1 MNETKFLIHVLDDNQ
16 ENLADFQGLFEFLG
30 EDFLLFDNMGSMF
43 SHIENVLRQKN
54 SDEIPDLF
62 IFEKDSFEEDLQKF
76 LIFLKKKKISS
87 PIIETSSSIEK
98 LIIAESPDKPSKMIL
113 EKPIKVNQLAFLIS
127 IFKREKQFIAKV
139 RRDQEEI
146 FHANRLM
153 ETGTI
158 ASGIAHEINNP
169 NTFIALNINY
179 LEKLFNQKNYLP
191 ETIKTQVIK
200 SLESIS
206 NGSSRITKIVN
217 SLASF
222 IRKNREKNSSTET
235 VDFVDCL
242 DETLSLLK
250 NHLYQIEFS
259 IQNNSDTSI
268 VSIDSTHLIQI
279 LTNIIKNS
287 GDAINE
293 SLTDKPKIDI
303 TMENKTEDFLTCFIS
318 DNGPGIPE
326 EIKDSIL
333 TPFFS
338 TKGTDG
344 VGLGLHVVSQIVASY
359 GGNLEFYN
367 NDKGGAT
374 FFFNIP
380 TFTGD

>member
-30 EDFLLFDNMGSMF
+30 EDFLLFDNIASMF
-43 SHIENVLRQKN
+43 SNIENVLRQKN

-62 IFEKDSFEEDLQKF
+62 IFDKDSFEEDLEKF
-76 LIFLKKKKISS
+76 LIFLKKRKISS

-222 IRKNREKNSSTET
+222 IRKKG
-235 VDFVDCL
+235 
-242 DETLSLLK
+242 K
-250 NHLYQIEFS
+250 K
-259 IQNNSDTSI
+259 
-268 VSIDSTHLIQI
+268 I
-279 LTNIIKNS
+279 LQ
-287 GDAINE
+287 
-293 SLTDKPKIDI
+293 LRQ
-303 TMENKTEDFLTCFIS
+303 
-318 DNGPGIPE
+318 
-326 EIKDSIL
+326 SIL
-333 TPFFS
+333 
-338 TKGTDG
+338 
-344 VGLGLHVVSQIVASY
+344 
-359 GGNLEFYN
+359 
-367 NDKGGAT
+367 
-374 FFFNIP
+374 
-380 TFTGD
+380 